1 MQQKSMSAF
10 VKPDPLEADH
20 SWRSGGENGPAASLT
35 EEVMLAK
42 LPNIT
47 VTNRPSTSPKL
58 VFPIRSTCQVNTVIV
73 TIRGSVPTG
82 TPVLKYV

>member
-47 VTNRPSTSPKL
+47 VT
-58 VFPIRSTCQVNTVIV
+58 TVPLRV
-73 TIRGSVPTG
+73 QS
-82 TPVLKYV
+82 